1 MTIQQFHQMDV
12 MDKVS
17 AIMHYGRL
25 MAHNTEKETRI
36 FLYRLESFYV
46 STSYIQPDDQLSE
59 INCYL
64 EVNQL
69 IPHFRKHLISINPA
83 EREYDTPEA

>member
-1 MTIQQFHQMDV
+1 MTIQQFRQMDV

-17 AIMHYGRL
+17 AIMQFGRL
-25 MAHNTEKETRI
+25 MAQDTEEKKRI

-46 STSYIQPDDQLSE
+46 STSYVQPGDQLSE

-83 EREYDTPEA
+83 EREYK

>member
-12 MDKVS
+12 TEKVS
-17 AIMHYGRL
+17 AIMQYGRL
-25 MAHNTEKETRI
+25 MAQNTENEKRI
-36 FLYRLESFYV
+36 FLYKLESFYV
-46 STSYIQPDDQLSE
+46 STSYIQPDDQLCE
-59 INCYL
+59 IDCYL

-83 EREYDTPEA
+83 EREYNTPEA

>member
-17 AIMHYGRL
+17 AIIRHGRL
-25 MAHNTEKETRI
+25 MAQNTENETRV

-46 STSYIQPDDQLSE
+46 STSYIQPNDQLLE

-64 EVNQL
+64 EVNQM

-83 EREYDTPEA
+83 EREYETPEA